1 MQLTQSHDL
10 TLVLLA
16 ITICIFSAFA
26 ALNISSRAREANLVA
41 ATGWTLFAAFALGGG
56 IWSMHFI
63 AMLAMGLPV
72 VTVLFDVPV
81 TIGSM
86 GVAVLLTWAGLL
98 VVRLLGSSF
107 IMLLA
112 GGLCMGLG
120 IAGMH
125 YMGMAG
131 MRMPVDIIYDPL
143 LYMASFAIAIVA
155 SMAALW
161 LSFNLDSIR
170 WRLGS
175 ACVMTVAAAG
185 MHYCGMAAT
194 TFILDAN
201 ALTSTDVAMD
211 SGILAACVAVG
222 TVLLFGMGL
231 ATALIDKRVSDNLR
245 AGTERIRR
253 SEERYRL
260 MVNGLQDHAIIMLDP
275 AGRVATWNEGATR
288 MDGFAAEDIL
298 GKSCAVFDMDQE
310 TAAKTLA
317 HALSEAS
324 TRGRSEMEMKRRRMN
339 GKTYWASVAFHPV
352 YDSTGDL
359 SGYTRVTRDITE
371 RRHAEK
377 ALRTAYD
384 GLEAKVAERTQEL
397 KEAMEAAEAANSAK
411 SSFLANMS
419 HELRTPLNAI
429 IGYTE
434 MLIEDF
440 EDQGDAGTVDDLHR
454 IEKSGRHL
462 LNLINEVLDLAK
474 VEAGRVTLD
483 LEAVDVAA
491 LVDEAASTVRP
502 IAERYGNILSV
513 NVDIDLQYLETDRKR
528 LFQCLL
534 NLLSNAAKFTEN
546 GEVELTV
553 RTRVI
558 DEHPMIEFSV
568 RDTGI
573 GLTPQQL
580 GKVFEPFEQADGTL
594 TREREGTGLGLTITR
609 RLAQMMEGD
618 ITATSAPGI
627 GSTFTISI
635 PIDHGEEHDEGLIS
649 NVELTASTIALP
661 TEAPILDGPGPLAVV
676 IDDDPDALDIY
687 RRVLGRS
694 GYRTRAASNGGDG
707 LEMIRDARPDLVLL
721 DIAMPEMDGWSV
733 LTALKAEPELADIPV
748 VVVSVTDNAERGM
761 ALGAV
766 DWLIKPVSA
775 EALTAT
781 AGRLRRGA
789 SDPRVLVFSD
799 QIDVIEPVGDTL
811 DDLGITCLFFES
823 PDNLPDLQTFG
834 PDVLMIDL
842 SSPFGTPDVL
852 DRLKA
857 QSQWSDMQVVLL
869 AGPAEADGHA
879 GARIDPGLPPDD
891 LQREIAKL
899 VVRGRRASVAAA

>member
-1 MQLTQSHDL
+1 MQLSQNHDL
-10 TLVLLA
+10 TLILLA
-16 ITICIFSAFA
+16 ISICVFSAFA
-26 ALNISSRAREANLVA
+26 ALNISSRAREANMFA
-41 ATGWTLFAAFALGGG
+41 MTGWTLFAAFALGGG

-63 AMLAMGLPV
+63 AMLAMELPIV
-72 VTVLFDVPV
+72 NILFDVPM
-81 TIGSM
+81 TIGSL
-86 GVAVLLTWAGLL
+86 GIAILFTWAGLL

-107 IMLLA
+107 LMLLA

-131 MRMPVDIIYDPL
+131 MRMPVEIIYDPL
-143 LYMASFAIAIVA
+143 LYVASFAIAIVA

-161 LSFNLDSIR
+161 LSFNLDSFG
-170 WRLGS
+170 WRFGS
-175 ACVMTVAAAG
+175 ACVMTVAVAG
-185 MHYCGMAAT
+185 MHYTGMAAT
-194 TFILDAN
+194 TFVLDAET
-201 ALTSTDVAMD
+201 LTSTAVLMD

-222 TVLLFGMGL
+222 AVLLFGMGL
-231 ATALIDKRVSDNLR
+231 ATALIDKRVNENLR

-275 AGRVATWNEGATR
+275 AGRVVTWNEGATR
-288 MDGFAAEDIL
+288 LDGFAADDIL
-298 GKSCAVFDMDQE
+298 GKSCAVFDMNRE

-317 HALSEAS
+317 LALAEAS
-324 TRGRSEMEMKRRRMN
+324 TRGRSEMEMERRRLD

-352 YDSTGDL
+352 YDSIGEL
-359 SGYTRVTRDITE
+359 SGYARVTRDITE
-371 RRHAEK
+371 RRHAEM

-440 EDQGDAGTVDDLHR
+440 EDQGDTGTVDDLHR

-502 IAERYGNILSV
+502 IAERYGNVLSV

-534 NLLSNAAKFTEN
+534 NLLSNASKFTEN

-553 RTRVI
+553 QTRVI
-558 DEHPMIEFSV
+558 DELPMIEFSV

-580 GKVFEPFEQADGTL
+580 DKVFEPFEQVDGTL

-618 ITATSAPGI
+618 ITAISAPGV

-635 PIDHGEEHDEGLIS
+635 PVDHGAEHDEGLVPT
-649 NVELTASTIALP
+649 VEPKASAVALS
-661 TEAPILDGPGPLAVV
+661 TETLMLDGTGPLAVV

-694 GYRTRAASNGGDG
+694 GYQTRAASNGSDG
-707 LEMIRDARPDLVLL
+707 LDMIREARPDLVLL

-733 LTALKAEPELADIPV
+733 LAALKAEPELIDIPV
-748 VVVSVTDNAERGM
+748 VVVSVTDNAERGL

-775 EALTAT
+775 EALTET
-781 AGRLRRGA
+781 AGRLRRGT
-789 SDPRVLVFSD
+789 SNPRVLVFSD

-823 PDNLPDLQTFG
+823 PDHLPDLQTFG
-834 PDVLMIDL
+834 PNVLMIDL
-842 SSPFGTPDVL
+842 SSRFGTPEVL

-857 QSQWSDMQVVLL
+857 QSQWTEMQVVLL
-869 AGPAEADGHA
+869 AGPAEADGVT
-879 GARIDPGLPPDD
+879 GPRIDPALPADD

-899 VVRGRRASVAAA
+899 VGHGQGASVAAA